1 MEDFIFEKIEK
12 KKPQRLSN
20 IEHLGLD
27 MIEAGKDKLFSSS
40 KENFLTNHSKGGD
53 FGCDGAYGAA
63 LIKTGQT
70 EQKLGQIERDFI
82 ANAGISFI
90 QPLRK

>member
-1 MEDFIFEKIEK
+1 MILGNRVEDFIFEKIEK

-27 MIEAGKDKLFSSS
+27 MIEAGG
-40 KENFLTNHSKGGD
+40 E
-53 FGCDGAYGAA
+53 FGPDGNYGAA

-70 EQKLGQIERDFI
+70 EQKLGQVERDFI
-82 ANAGISFI
+82 ANTGMCFI